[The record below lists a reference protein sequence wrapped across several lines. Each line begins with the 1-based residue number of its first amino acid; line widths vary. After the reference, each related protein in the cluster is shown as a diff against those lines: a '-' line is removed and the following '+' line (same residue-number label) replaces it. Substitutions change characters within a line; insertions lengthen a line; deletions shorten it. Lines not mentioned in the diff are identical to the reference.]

1 MFLVDKDPK
10 SIAAESYRVLRT
22 SLEYSSIDK
31 PLKSI
36 VVTSSEPGEGKSTV
50 AGNLASIISQ
60 NDKKVIIIDCDL
72 RKPTIHKKLEI
83 SNAIGLTEY
92 IVGKND
98 LNNVIQ
104 VLSENFSVIT
114 SGKIPPNP
122 SEILASKAMEKLL
135 KALSI
140 CYDYVILDTPPLRA
154 VTDAQVLAGKCDG
167 TVMVVRAEA
176 TSKDSIMKAY
186 KELEKVRANVLGA
199 VLNGIKGNNKSYYYY
214 EEKNTKKKVKNAKK
228 KVIVRTK

>member
-22 SLEYSSIDK
+22 SLEYSSVDK
-31 PLKSI
+31 ELKSI
-36 VVTSSEPGEGKSTV
+36 VITSSEPGEGKSTI
-50 AGNLASIISQ
+50 AGNLASIIAQ
-60 NDKKVIIIDCDL
+60 NNKKVIIIDCDL
-72 RKPTIHKKLEI
+72 RRPTIHKKFDI
-83 SNAIGLTEY
+83 SNSIGLTEY
-92 IVGKND
+92 IIGKND

-104 VLSENFSVIT
+104 VLNENFSVIT
-114 SGKIPPNP
+114 SGRIPPNP
-122 SEILASKAMEKLL
+122 SEILSSKSMENLL
-135 KALSI
+135 KALGI

-167 TVMVVRAEA
+167 TILVVRAES
-176 TSKDSIMKAY
+176 TSKDSIIKAY

-214 EEKNTKKKVKNAKK
+214 NEKNKEKNNKKKVK
-228 KVIVRTK
+228 VRA